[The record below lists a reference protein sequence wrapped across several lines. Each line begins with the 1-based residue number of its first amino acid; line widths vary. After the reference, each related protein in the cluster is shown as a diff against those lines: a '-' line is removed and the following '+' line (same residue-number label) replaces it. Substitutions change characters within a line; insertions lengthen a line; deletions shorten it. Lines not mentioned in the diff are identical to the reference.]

1 MDSSAYEKLTRRPRR
16 LSVTISDS
24 TYRELLLRSDDQGR
38 SASNLA
44 AFLLERGLQEFTRQ
58 QPHR

>member
-24 TYRELLLRSDDQGR
+24 TYRELLQRSDDQGR

-44 AFLLERGLQEFTRQ
+44 AFLLERGLQDYKARHGSQ
-58 QPHR
+58 

>member
-24 TYRELLLRSDDQGR
+24 TYRELLQRSDDQGR

>member
-1 MDSSAYEKLTRRPRR
+1 MDSSAYEKLTRRPKR
-16 LSVTISDS
+16 LSVTISDA
-24 TYRELLLRSDDQGR
+24 TYRELVERSDDQGR

-44 AFLLERGLQEFTRQ
+44 AFLLERGLQEFTQQ

>member
-24 TYRELLLRSDDQGR
+24 TYQELLQRSDDQGR

>member
-1 MDSSAYEKLTRRPRR
+1 MDHEAYEKVTRRPRR

-24 TYRELLLRSDDQGR
+24 TYRELLRRSDDQGR

-44 AFLLERGLQEFTRQ
+44 AFLLERGLQDFESRLG
-58 QPHR
+58 RR